1 MKTVWGD
8 FQDGRVIA
16 KGDKLSHKYIQH
28 SSAYGTTLTEHLK
41 ASRWPQIS
49 KKANKSPQN
58 EVGQKIKTKR
68 ETKGFWD
75 GDLYPGRKGGKFS
88 AHLETSSQVR
98 SVESFR
104 ISEGNETMCVQE
116 AKQKEYTTEIMM
128 SSTSQLRS
136 GSHTHDHTLMITI
149 WESEVWMLRL
159 RFWGL
164 DLRESISLDC
174 CEDTLQGLEWHSVG
188 RPGKSLGIP
197 EIKIFSWEGS
207 NSMPS

>member
-8 FQDGRVIA
+8 FQDGRVIG

-41 ASRWPQIS
+41 ASRWPQIF
-49 KKANKSPQN
+49 KKANQSPQN
-58 EVGQKIKTKR
+58 EVGQKIKR
-68 ETKGFWD
+68 ETKDFWD
-75 GDLYPGRKGGKFS
+75 GDLYPGRKGRKFS
-88 AHLETSSQVR
+88 AHLETSSQVG

-128 SSTSQLRS
+128 NSTSQLRS
-136 GSHTHDHTLMITI
+136 GLHTHDHTLMTTI
-149 WESEVWMLRL
+149 WESEGWMLRL
-159 RFWGL
+159 GFWGL

-197 EIKIFSWEGS
+197 
-207 NSMPS
+207 

>member
-1 MKTVWGD
+1 M
-8 FQDGRVIA
+8 
-16 KGDKLSHKYIQH
+16 
-28 SSAYGTTLTEHLK
+28 
-41 ASRWPQIS
+41 
-49 KKANKSPQN
+49 
-58 EVGQKIKTKR
+58 
-68 ETKGFWD
+68 
-75 GDLYPGRKGGKFS
+75 
-88 AHLETSSQVR
+88 R

-174 CEDTLQGLEWHSVG
+174 CEDTLQGLE
-188 RPGKSLGIP
+188 
-197 EIKIFSWEGS
+197 
-207 NSMPS
+207 